1 MEESVVNRY
10 RIPIVIAVVAVFV
23 IVGGILI
30 FSNQNAGGKN
40 ITFNVTV
47 TGAKAMS
54 PDTLTAHHNDTIT
67 INITGDTDGEMH
79 LHGYD
84 IHFDTKAGK
93 VTSHTFKA
101 ANTGDFEFEWES
113 TSTHLGHLV
122 VT

>member
-1 MEESVVNRY
+1 MNRY

-30 FSNQNAGGKN
+30 FANQNAGGKN
-40 ITFNVTV
+40 VTFNVTM

-54 PDTLTAHHNDTIT
+54 PDTLTAHHNDAVT
-67 INITGDTDGEMH
+67 INITSDTDGEVH

-84 IHFDTKAGK
+84 IHFDTKAGQ
-93 VTSHTFKA
+93 VTSRTFKA
-101 ANTGDFEFEWES
+101 VNTGDFEIEWES

-122 VT
+122 VS